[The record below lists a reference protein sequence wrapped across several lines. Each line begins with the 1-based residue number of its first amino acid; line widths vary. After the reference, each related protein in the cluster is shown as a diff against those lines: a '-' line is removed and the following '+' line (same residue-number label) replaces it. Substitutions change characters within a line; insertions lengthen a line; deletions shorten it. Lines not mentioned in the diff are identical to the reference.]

1 MTTPPPD
8 LRTWLDAVDRLS
20 QLQRVRGA
28 HWDLEIGALAELT
41 CTKLAT
47 PPTLL
52 FDEIPDYPPGY
63 RVVTNILSTVQR
75 LALTLGLPTDLD
87 ERGFIQAW
95 RRRLGELDALEPE
108 EVPAS
113 EAPVFENRFDGEA
126 VDLMCLPVPRYHAQD
141 GGRYVGTAN
150 LDITRD
156 RETGWVNAGTYR
168 VMLQDAQH
176 LGFFISPGKHGRVH
190 RQQYFDAGEPCP
202 VAISFGHDPLLFL
215 AATIDVPHG
224 QSEYAWAGGVRGEP
238 VRVVRGPLTGLPLP
252 ATAEI
257 VIEGEAVPGETR
269 VEGPF
274 GEWTGYYASASR
286 PEPVIRVKALYHRDH
301 PILMGAPPF
310 KPSAKAER
318 FCWLLRSA
326 AIWNQVEAAGVP
338 DVQGVRVHPAAGR
351 FFVIISIRQRYP
363 GHAKQAA
370 HVASQCR
377 AGAYLGRY
385 VIVVDE
391 DVDIYDTDEVLWAL
405 ATRSEPAGD
414 IDIIRRA
421 WSGPLD
427 PIIPPDQK
435 GFSSRAIIDA
445 TKPFEW
451 KDQFPVVSVI
461 SAEQRAAMEARWG
474 ELFRAEGRP
483 AVVEAPGPVLA

>member
-1 MTTPPPD
+1 MTQPPD
-8 LRTWLDAVDRLS
+8 LRTWLEDVEALG

-28 HWDLEIGALAELT
+28 HWDLEIGALTELT

-47 PPTLL
+47 PPALL
-52 FDEIPDYPPGY
+52 FEDIPDYPPGY
-63 RVVTNILSTVQR
+63 RVLTNLLPTVQR
-75 LALTLGLPTDLD
+75 LALTTGLPTDLD
-87 ERGFIQAW
+87 ERGFIAAW
-95 RRRLGELDALEPE
+95 RRRLGELRPMDPV
-108 EVPAS
+108 EVSPD
-113 EAPVFENRFDGEA
+113 EAPVFENRFEGDA
-126 VDLMCLPVPRYHAQD
+126 VDLTSLPVPRWHAQD
-141 GGRYVGTAN
+141 GGRYIGTAN

-156 RETGWVNAGTYR
+156 RENGWVNAGTYR
-168 VMLQDAQH
+168 VMLHDPRH
-176 LGFFISPGKHGRVH
+176 VGFFISPGKQGRVH
-190 RQQYFDAGEPCP
+190 RTQYFDAGEPCP
-202 VAISFGHDPLLFL
+202 VAISFGEDPLLFL
-215 AATIDVPHG
+215 AATIDVPNG
-224 QSEYAWAGGVRGEP
+224 VSEYAWASGVRGEP
-238 VRVVRGPLTGLPLP
+238 VRVARGPVTGLPIP
-252 ATAEI
+252 AAAEI
-257 VIEGEAVPGETR
+257 VIEGEALPGETR
-269 VEGPF
+269 TEGPF

-286 PEPVIRVKALYHRDH
+286 PEPVIRVKALYHRDN
-301 PILMGAPPF
+301 PILCGAPPF

-338 DVQGVRVHPAAGR
+338 DVQAVRVHPAAGR

-405 ATRSEPAGD
+405 ATRSEPATD
-414 IDIIRRA
+414 IDVIRRA

-427 PIIPPDQK
+427 PVIPADQK
-435 GFSSRAIIDA
+435 GFNSRAIVDA

-451 KDQFPVVSVI
+451 KDQFPMVSVI
-461 SAEQRAAMEARWG
+461 SAEQRAAVEARWSQ
-474 ELFRAEGRP
+474 LFRAEGRP
-483 AVVEAPGPVLA
+483 AIVEAPAPVRA